1 MKNEKVH
8 KIAEGNTA
16 EIFEID
22 DKKVLKLFK
31 TGYSK
36 STVYHEYNNH
46 CMVSRV
52 MENIPKMFD
61 FVEENQR
68 FGFIMERFKEKV
80 LHR

>member
-31 TGYSK
+31 MGYSK
-36 STVYHEYNNH
+36 STVYHEYDNH
-46 CMVSRV
+46 RS
-52 MENIPKMFD
+52 
-61 FVEENQR
+61 EEHTSELQSP
-68 FGFIMERFKEKV
+68 
-80 LHR
+80 